1 MTCEQANQHFP
12 DYLNGDLEETTKRIM
27 QMHVEQCAH
36 CRTELAEAEAI
47 WARLGRLPEEP
58 PPAALQARFYAML
71 AAYEQGLQHARPRMR
86 LSEHV
91 NAWLERWWPKQPAW
105 QFAVAV
111 LCLGL
116 GLLAGRG
123 WQSSPSLPQE
133 GLQVAQLRSEVQTM
147 QQMVALSL
155 LQQPSPSER
164 LRGVSW
170 SYQVA
175 HPDQQML
182 AALMQTLNYDANV
195 NVRLSALEALHT
207 FADQDTV
214 RQALAA
220 SLPRQNSPLVQI
232 RLINLIVELRTR
244 QANETLRQLLQDEQL
259 SQEVRQRAEWGLRQ
273 LL

>member
-12 DYLNGDLEETTKRIM
+12 DYLSGDLEESTRHIVQAHM
-27 QMHVEQCAH
+27 DQCAH
-36 CRTELAEAEAI
+36 CQAELAGAQAM
-47 WARLGRLPEEP
+47 WASLGRLPEEQ

-71 AAYEQGLQHARPRMR
+71 AAYEQGLQHAQPRMS
-86 LSEHV
+86 LSEII
-91 NAWLERWWPKQPAW
+91 NTWLERWWPKQPAW

-116 GLLAGRG
+116 GLFAGRG
-123 WQSSPSLPQE
+123 WQSSPSLPHE
-133 GLQVAQLRSEVQTM
+133 DLRVAQLRSEVQTM

-155 LQQPSPSER
+155 LQQASPSER

-175 HPDQQML
+175 QPDQHVL
-182 AALMQTLNYDANV
+182 AALMQTLNYDANI
-195 NVRLSALEALHT
+195 NVRLAALEALQT

-214 RQALAA
+214 RQALIA

-244 QANETLRQLLQDEQL
+244 QANETLRQLLKDEEL
-259 SQEVRQRAEWGLRQ
+259 SQEVRQRAEWGLQQ